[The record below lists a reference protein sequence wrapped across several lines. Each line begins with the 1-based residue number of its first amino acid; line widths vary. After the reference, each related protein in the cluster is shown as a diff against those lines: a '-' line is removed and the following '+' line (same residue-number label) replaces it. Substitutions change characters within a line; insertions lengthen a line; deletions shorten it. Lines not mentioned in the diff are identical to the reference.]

1 MTVSLVTYRHT
12 FAKIRPIVE
21 SVLRST
27 CVEKFY
33 VIDNSGDGPLRQ
45 ELAAEAR
52 TPPLR
57 RCGVSPHQ
65 GGTGISAS
73 IEYIPAE
80 NRGFGAAHNIAL
92 RQAMADGAGLHAV
105 VNPDTYFGPGTLE
118 RIEAYFEANS
128 DVGLVMPK
136 TVYPDGGRQYN
147 AKLLPT
153 PLDSFGRR
161 FLPKSW
167 TEKRNANYELR
178 AADPDKSFDCGYLC
192 GCFLVFR
199 LDCLKEVGLFDERFF
214 MYPEDIDI
222 SRRVYASKNWRSV
235 YWPGATVVH
244 AHEKAS
250 YKSWKMLRVHV
261 WNMFM
266 YYCKW
271 GWLFDAERRRINR
284 EVLRAAL
291 RGANQP

>member
-1 MTVSLVTYRHT
+1 MTVSLVTYKHT
-12 FAKIRPIVE
+12 LAKIRPIVE
-21 SVLRST
+21 SVLRGT
-27 CVEKFY
+27 CVERFSI
-33 VIDNSGDGPLRQ
+33 IDNSGDGPLRQ
-45 ELAAEAR
+45 ELQ
-52 TPPLR
+52 TLSTLNPNTSL
-57 RCGVSPHQ
+57 
-65 GGTGISAS
+65 
-73 IEYIPAE
+73 EYIPSE

-92 RQAMADGAGLHAV
+92 RQAMESGAKIHAV
-105 VNPDTYFGPGTLE
+105 VNPDIYFEPGTLE
-118 RIEAYFEANS
+118 KIAAYFDANP

-136 TVYPDGGRQYN
+136 TVYPNGEMQYN

-153 PLDSFGRR
+153 PFDSFGRR

-167 TEKRNANYELR
+167 TAKRNARYELR
-178 AADPDKSFDCGYLC
+178 AADHEKAFDCGYLC

-222 SRRVYASKNWRSV
+222 SRRVYASKNWRAV

-250 YKSWKMLRVHV
+250 YKSFRMLRVHM
-261 WNMFM
+261 WNLFK

-271 GWLFDAERRRINR
+271 GWIFDAERRRINAQ
-284 EVLRAAL
+284 VLSSL
-291 RGANQP
+291 D

>member
-1 MTVSLVTYRHT
+1 MTVSLVTYRHPLE
-12 FAKIRPIVE
+12 KIRPIVE
-21 SVLRST
+21 SVMRSP
-27 CVEKFY
+27 CVEKFT
-33 VIDNSGDGPLRQ
+33 VIDNSGDGPLRG
-45 ELAAEAR
+45 ELAAEY
-52 TPPLR
+52 PQ
-57 RCGVSPHQ
+57 V
-65 GGTGISAS
+65 
-73 IEYIPAE
+73 EYLPAD
-80 NRGFGAAHNIAL
+80 NRGFGAAHNLAI
-92 RQAMADGAGLHAV
+92 RRAMASGAKVHAV
-105 VNPDTYFGPGTLE
+105 VNPDIYFDAGTLE
-118 RIEAYFEANS
+118 RIDAYFAANP

-136 TVYPDGGRQYN
+136 TVYPNGEMQYN

-167 TEKRNANYELR
+167 TASRNARYELR
-178 AADPDKSFDCGYLC
+178 AADHEKPFDCGYLC

-222 SRRVYASKNWRSV
+222 SRRVYASANWRSV

-250 YKSWKMLRVHV
+250 YKSLKMLRVHA
-261 WNMFM
+261 WNMFR

-271 GWLFDAERRRINR
+271 GWVLDAERRRINR
-284 EVLRAAL
+284 EVWAA
-291 RGANQP
+291 ANMVK

>member
-12 FAKIRPIVE
+12 LAQIRPIVE

-27 CVEKFY
+27 CVGKFY

-45 ELAAEAR
+45 ELEQCVASA
-52 TPPLR
+52 LR
-57 RCGVSPHQ
+57 PQ
-65 GGTGISAS
+65 
-73 IEYIPAE
+73 PATVYLPAD
-80 NRGFGAAHNIAL
+80 NRGFGAAHNVAL
-92 RQAMADGAGLHAV
+92 RQAMADGADLHAV
-105 VNPDTYFGPGTLE
+105 VNPDTYFDSGTLE
-118 RIEAYFEANS
+118 KIAAFFDANP
-128 DVGLVMPK
+128 DVGLLMPK

-167 TEKRNANYELR
+167 TETRNARYELR
-178 AADPDKSFDCGYLC
+178 SADPDRAFDCGYLC

-199 LDCLKEVGLFDERFF
+199 LACLREVGLFDERFF

-222 SRRVYASKNWRSV
+222 SRRVYASPNWRSV

-250 YKSWKMLRVHV
+250 YKSRKMLWIHIR
-261 WNMFM
+261 NMIKYFN
-266 YYCKW
+266 KW

-284 EVLRAAL
+284 EVMRKS
-291 RGANQP
+291 RR

>member
-12 FAKIRPIVE
+12 FAQIRPIVD

-27 CVEKFY
+27 CVERFTI
-33 VIDNSGDGPLRQ
+33 IDNSDEGRRLKAEGQTEEEFLRCLTCDR
-45 ELAAEAR
+45 EPR
-52 TPPLR
+52 T
-57 RCGVSPHQ
+57 
-65 GGTGISAS
+65 S
-73 IEYIPAE
+73 IEYVPTE

-92 RQAMADGAGLHAV
+92 RRALADGVELHAV
-105 VNPDTYFGPGTLE
+105 VNPDTYFELGTLE
-118 RIEAYFEANS
+118 KIAAYFAANP

-136 TVYPDGGRQYN
+136 TVYPNGEMQYN

-153 PLDSFGRR
+153 PLDSIGRR

-167 TEKRNANYELR
+167 TAKRNARYELR
-178 AADPDKSFDCGYLC
+178 HVDHERPFDCGYLC

-250 YKSWKMLRVHV
+250 YRSRRMMWIHIR
-261 WNMFM
+261 NMIRYFN
-266 YYCKW
+266 KW
-271 GWLFDAERRRINR
+271 GWVFDSGRDRINR
-284 EVLRAAL
+284 RVLA
-291 RGANQP
+291 GV

>member
-12 FAKIRPIVE
+12 LAQIRPIVE
-21 SVLRST
+21 SVLRSP

-45 ELAAEAR
+45 EIQTSSL
-52 TPPLR
+52 PDSNI
-57 RCGVSPHQ
+57 SP
-65 GGTGISAS
+65 
-73 IEYIPAE
+73 EYLPAD
-80 NRGFGAAHNIAL
+80 NRGFGAAHNVAI
-92 RQAMADGAGLHAV
+92 RRAMAEGAKLHAI
-105 VNPDTYFGPGTLE
+105 VNPDTYFDAGTLE
-118 RIEAYFEANS
+118 KIGAYFAANP
-128 DVGLVMPK
+128 DVGLLMPK

-167 TEKRNANYELR
+167 TEARNARYELR
-178 AADPDKSFDCGYLC
+178 AADPERAFDCGYLC

-222 SRRVYASKNWRSV
+222 SRRVYASENWRSV
-235 YWPGATVVH
+235 YWPGVTVVH

-250 YKSWKMLRVHV
+250 YKSFKMLRVHA
-261 WNMFM
+261 WNLFK

-271 GWLFDAERRRINR
+271 GWFLDAERRRINR
-284 EVLRAAL
+284 EVLAGTGQIR
-291 RGANQP
+291 P